1 MAESRREKRFLRLSI
16 FCIGSAANA
25 AITGPLAGGNAG
37 LWLGSVMA
45 LGFRALPA
53 LGLGHCRPL
62 GFGAMPAFGSG
73 SMTTPW
79 FRGDAGPW
87 FQGIHPNCFEI
98 QD

>member
-37 LWLGSVMA
+37 LWLGSMMA

-62 GFGAMPAFGSG
+62 GSGHCRPLAWVGAS
-73 SMTTPW
+73 SLD
-79 FRGDAGPW
+79 R
-87 FQGIHPNCFEI
+87 GIHPNCFEI